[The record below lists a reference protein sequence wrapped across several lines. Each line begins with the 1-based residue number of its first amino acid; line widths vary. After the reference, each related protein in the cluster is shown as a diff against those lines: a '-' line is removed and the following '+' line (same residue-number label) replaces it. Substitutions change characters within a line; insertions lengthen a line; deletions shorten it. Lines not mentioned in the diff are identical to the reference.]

1 MDKHQPANRRAL
13 VVDDEPAI
21 RRFLRAALSAQGYDV
36 IEAASVREALIEAT
50 NQKPDVVVLD
60 LGLPD
65 GDGLMVVQSL
75 RQWTDVPI
83 LILSVRGQEADK
95 IAALDAGVDD
105 YLTKPFSTGELL
117 ARLRAAM
124 RRSAKT
130 SQETRLEIAGLV
142 IDLGAHTVSVDGR
155 EVRLTATEY
164 GLLQTLARNAGRVMT
179 HRQLLAAV
187 WGPGYETEAHIL
199 RVNISN
205 LRRKLEQNPLQPKYL
220 ITEPGV
226 GYRLRAQETHQSE
239 AFRDDEGHP

>member
-1 MDKHQPANRRAL
+1 MDKDEQQAHRVL
-13 VVDDEPAI
+13 VVDDEPQI
-21 RRFLRAALSAQGYDV
+21 RRFLRAALSAQGYEV
-36 IEAASVREALIEAT
+36 IEAGSVHEALARAT
-50 NQKPDVVVLD
+50 SDKPHMVVLD

-95 IAALDAGVDD
+95 IAALDAGADD

-117 ARLRAAM
+117 ARLRAAI
-124 RRSAKT
+124 RRTTHNEQDSRIEAG
-130 SQETRLEIAGLV
+130 GLV
-142 IDLGAHTVSVDGR
+142 IHLDRRMVTVDGN

-164 GLLQTLARNAGRVMT
+164 SLLHTLARHAGRVMT
-179 HRQLLAAV
+179 HRQLLQAI
-187 WGPGYETEAHIL
+187 WGPGYEEEAHIL

-205 LRRKLEQNPLQPKYL
+205 LRRKLEPAPLHPQYL

-226 GYRLRAQETHQSE
+226 GYRLRAADAERKRS
-239 AFRDDEGHP
+239 